1 MIDKNTKLYGSFSI
15 KAGSVG
21 CRIFNTS
28 FKYDNINAIYKSF
41 SIENIEDAVKSAKCL
56 SFSGFAVS
64 MPFKSQI
71 IKFLD
76 ETDEIVKKVG
86 TCNTV
91 LIKDNRLIGY
101 NTDYLA
107 IESFLN
113 NVNDLKFI
121 YILGNGCYSK
131 NVQYYCN
138 QNNINFKIIDRKI
151 WNEILSI
158 KNSIIF
164 NCTPVDDIKY
174 DKSNFFIDCI
184 NTSNT
189 GNKLAKL
196 QASIQYKIYTG
207 LKFPLSID

>member
-41 SIENIEDAVKSAKCL
+41 SIDDIEDAVKSAKCL

-138 QNNINFKIIDRKI
+138 QNNINFKVIDRKI

>member
-1 MIDKNTKLYGSFSI
+1 MIDKDTKLYGSFSI

-41 SIENIEDAVKSAKCL
+41 SVNNIEEAINSAKCL

-76 ETDEIVKKVG
+76 ETDEVVKKVG

-91 LIKDNRLIGY
+91 LIKDNKLIGF

-107 IESFLN
+107 IESFLS
-113 NVNDLKFI
+113 NVDDLKFI

-138 QNNINFKIIDRKI
+138 QNNINFKVINRKI

-207 LKFPLSID
+207 LEFPLSID

>member
-41 SIENIEDAVKSAKCL
+41 SIDDIEDAVKSAKCL

-76 ETDEIVKKVG
+76 ETDEVVKKVG

-91 LIKDNRLIGY
+91 LIKDNKLIGY

-113 NVNDLKFI
+113 NVNDLEFI

-138 QNNINFKIIDRKI
+138 QNNNLYHHQI
-151 WNEILSI
+151 
-158 KNSIIF
+158 
-164 NCTPVDDIKY
+164 
-174 DKSNFFIDCI
+174 
-184 NTSNT
+184 
-189 GNKLAKL
+189 
-196 QASIQYKIYTG
+196 
-207 LKFPLSID
+207 